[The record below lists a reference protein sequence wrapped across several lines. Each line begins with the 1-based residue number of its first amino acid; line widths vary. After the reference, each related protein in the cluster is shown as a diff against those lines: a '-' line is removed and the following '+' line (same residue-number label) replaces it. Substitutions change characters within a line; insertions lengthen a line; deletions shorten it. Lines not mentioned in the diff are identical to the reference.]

1 MIAVLEMVAQIK
13 QPDLFGVFR
22 AHEQP
27 VQIPGASLS
36 LSVTDLCQLKSFR
49 EYLRRM
55 KTAGRAVS
63 SMAAASSQL

>member
-13 QPDLFGVFR
+13 Q
-22 AHEQP
+22 
-27 VQIPGASLS
+27 
-36 LSVTDLCQLKSFR
+36 VTDLCQLKSFR